1 MHAEQLLA
9 LPTWRAFDVDDAAR
23 VLAGGDASGSVQLVE
38 LAPDGTATP
47 LTTFDSSCRGRYLP
61 GERRVVVEH
70 DRNGNERAQLSLLD
84 LASGELVPLVD
95 DPEHVNLL
103 LTVLPGRVV
112 YMTNRD
118 DGVGFDLVIH
128 GVDAGVEETVLTG
141 LGPIGEV
148 AADADGRR
156 LLVTVPGEAAMT
168 DRLLAVDLMPETEG
182 GRVQVLAEGARFVR
196 PQFAGDEV
204 VVSTDARRD
213 RIGVA
218 LLGSSWLAA
227 DDDADLLG
235 LLAPDGATLLVVR
248 SAEGVDTLRLHDAAT
263 GEPRTTVALPVD
275 GVVTRNPP
283 VFSPS
288 GRYAALSFT
297 APDTPGDVVLL
308 DLGSGEASPVT
319 HTVASWEGPPLVHP
333 VDVRVPAA
341 DGEQVPCAVYRP
353 ASPDGSAVVVLHG
366 GPESQAVRSFDP
378 VVQLLVAAGHT
389 VLVPNVRGSTGFGK
403 RWYSADDRERRLD
416 VLLDLAALHDALP
429 GLGCDPARAALW
441 GRSYG
446 GYLVLLGLAFQ
457 PERWAAGVDIAG
469 ISSLV
474 TFLQNTA
481 PHRRAFRAREY
492 GDDPAFLASA
502 SPLTR
507 ADEIRAPLLVVHGEH
522 DPRVPVSEARQIA
535 EATGAELLVFPDEG
549 HGPDKRENKITA
561 FTRGLDLLAHL

>member
-9 LPTWRAFDVDDAAR
+9 LPTWRAFDVDDSGR

-47 LTTFDSSCRGRYLP
+47 LTAFDGPCRGRYLP

-70 DRNGNERAQLSLLD
+70 DRDGDERLQLSLLD
-84 LASGELVPLVD
+84 LGSGELTPLVD

-112 YMTNRD
+112 YMTNRA

-128 GVDAGVEETVLTG
+128 GVEAGAEEAVLTG
-141 LGPIGEV
+141 CGPIGEV
-148 AADADGRR
+148 AADAEGRR
-156 LLVTVPGEAAMT
+156 LLVTVPGEAAST
-168 DRLLAVDLMPETEG
+168 DRLLAVDTMPETEG
-182 GRVQVLAEGARFVR
+182 ERVHVLAEGARFLR
-196 PQFAGDEV
+196 PQFVGDRV
-204 VVSTDARRD
+204 VVSTDSGRD

-218 LLGSSWLAA
+218 LLGESWLAA
-227 DDDADLLG
+227 EDDADLLG
-235 LLAPDGATLLVVR
+235 LLTPDGGTLLVVR
-248 SAEGVDTLRLHDAAT
+248 SAEGVDTIRLHDAAT
-263 GEPRTTVALPVD
+263 GEPWATVALPVD
-275 GVVTRNPP
+275 GVVTRTPP

-308 DLGSGEASPVT
+308 DLASGRASPLT
-319 HTVASWEGPPLVHP
+319 RTVAAWDGPPFVHP
-333 VDVRVPAA
+333 VDVRVPTS

-353 ASPDGSAVVVLHG
+353 ATPDGSAVIVLHG

-378 VVQLLVAAGHT
+378 AVQLLVAAGHT

-403 RWYSADDRERRLD
+403 RWYAADDRERRLD

-457 PERWAAGVDIAG
+457 PKRWAAGVDIAG
-469 ISSLV
+469 MSSLV
-474 TFLQNTA
+474 TFLEHTA
-481 PHRRAFRAREY
+481 PHRRAYRAREY
-492 GDDPAFLASA
+492 GDDPALLAAA

-507 ADEIRAPLLVVHGEH
+507 VGEIRAPLLVVHGQN
-522 DPRVPVSEARQIA
+522 DPRVPVSEARQVA
-535 EATGAELLVFPDEG
+535 DATGAELLVFPDEG
-549 HGPDKRENKITA
+549 HGPEKRANKIIA
-561 FTRGLDLLAHL
+561 YSRGMELLSRL